1 MDALSQTPAV
11 LVVDDDPTVVILLH
25 RVLRDLGIGHDIITT
40 SDSRDVLAQIGA
52 RPVPLVIADYS
63 MPGMDGL
70 QLTTAIKARDTNT
83 RVALITAYATPA
95 LAQQATA
102 HFVDYYL
109 PKPFALEAFE
119 QIVQSALQS
128 SW

>member
-25 RVLRDLGIGHDIITT
+25 RVLRDLEIGHDIITT

-70 QLTTAIKARDTNT
+70 QLTTAIKARDNNT

>member
-25 RVLRDLGIGHDIITT
+25 RVLRDLDIGHDIITT
-40 SDSRDVLAQIGA
+40 SDSRDVLAQIGS

-70 QLTTAIKARDTNT
+70 QLTTAIKARDNNT

-119 QIVQSALQS
+119 QMVQSALQS
-128 SW
+128 L

>member
-1 MDALSQTPAV
+1 MDALSQLPAV

-25 RVLRDLGIGHDIITT
+25 RVLRDLDIGHDIITT

-70 QLTTAIKARDTNT
+70 QLTTAIKARDNNT

-102 HFVDYYL
+102 HYVDYYL

-119 QIVQSALQS
+119 QMVQSALQAS
-128 SW
+128 V

>member
-1 MDALSQTPAV
+1 MDALPRLPAV

-25 RVLRDLGIGHDIITT
+25 RVLRDLDIGHDIITT
-40 SDSRDVLAQIGA
+40 SDSCDVLAHLGD

-70 QLTTAIKARDTNT
+70 QLTAAIKAHNSNT

-95 LAQQATA
+95 LAQQASA
-102 HFVDYYL
+102 HYVDYYL

-119 QIVQSALQS
+119 QMVQSALQS
-128 SW
+128 TT

>member
-25 RVLRDLGIGHDIITT
+25 RVLRDLEIGHDIITT

-128 SW
+128 S

>member
-1 MDALSQTPAV
+1 MDALHRPPAV
-11 LVVDDDPTVVILLH
+11 VVVDDDPTVVILLH
-25 RVLRDLGIGHDIITT
+25 RVLRDLDIGHDIITT

-128 SW
+128 S

>member
-1 MDALSQTPAV
+1 MDALHRPPAV
-11 LVVDDDPTVVILLH
+11 VVIDDDPPVVILLH
-25 RVLRDLGIGHDIITT
+25 RVLRDLDIGHDIVTT
-40 SDSRDVLAQIGA
+40 SDSREVLAQLAA

-70 QLTTAIKARDTNT
+70 QLTDAIKARNSNT

-95 LAQQATA
+95 LAQQASA

-109 PKPFALEAFE
+109 PKPFPLEAFE
-119 QIVQSALQS
+119 QMVQSALQS
-128 SW
+128 TV